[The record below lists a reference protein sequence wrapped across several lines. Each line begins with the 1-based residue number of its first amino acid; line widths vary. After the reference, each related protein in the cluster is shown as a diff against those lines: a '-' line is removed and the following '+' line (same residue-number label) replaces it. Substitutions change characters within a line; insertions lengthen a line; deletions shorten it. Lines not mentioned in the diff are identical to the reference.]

1 MRSTA
6 PVPAEPALSPAPTP
20 ASSPIENYLR
30 RIHAEI
36 AELKDGKPYSNIPA
50 MANVDPDN
58 FGIALATADGYVYE
72 VGDTRREFSIQSIS
86 KPFTYGLA
94 LADRGMEAVDA
105 KVDVEPSGD
114 SFNEISLAEGT
125 GRPANAMI
133 NAGALTATSLVR
145 SAGGV
150 TRFNRILNTYSA
162 FAGRQLSVSER
173 IYRSELKSGH
183 RNHALAYLLRSFD
196 IIESDPAPVIKDYF
210 RQCSVMVNT
219 RDLALMA
226 ATLANSGCNP
236 LSGDQV
242 LDIESVER
250 VLSVMATCG
259 MYDDAGAWLSSVGMP
274 AKSGVGGGTIAVLPG
289 QIGLAVYSPPLDA
302 HGSSV
307 RGVATSQRI
316 SHDMQLHFVRAART
330 GRSAIRNV
338 YDITAAPSGIRRT
351 DEAVEV
357 LRAHGHRAQVLE
369 LNGDLLFAGTESVVR
384 ALSNLDDDVEMVVLD
399 LRSVDEVS
407 EVALR
412 LFADSADMLAQN
424 GRGLVLVDG
433 EGTVTNDLAER
444 GREVPS
450 FVTRNAAVEYCE
462 TQLIDAYGSELVLPD
477 TMEPI
482 DSPALNQLDPQDA
495 RTVQDLME
503 ERLYED
509 GDVVRR
515 VGQRFGGVFFIVSG
529 AIDTSMPAQDGTRIK
544 LTTLGPGMTFGE
556 MALATD
562 KRQETTVK
570 ASGPVRLKVLTA
582 EAMES
587 LEEEN
592 PRLAVELW
600 KALTRDAYTRVEQY
614 IRESALRAR
623 D

>member
-1 MRSTA
+1 MLFRS
-6 PVPAEPALSPAPTP
+6 
-20 ASSPIENYLR
+20 
-30 RIHAEI
+30 
-36 AELKDGKPYSNIPA
+36 
-50 MANVDPDN
+50 
-58 FGIALATADGYVYE
+58 
-72 VGDTRREFSIQSIS
+72 
-86 KPFTYGLA
+86 
-94 LADRGMEAVDA
+94 
-105 KVDVEPSGD
+105 
-114 SFNEISLAEGT
+114 
-125 GRPANAMI
+125 
-133 NAGALTATSLVR
+133 
-145 SAGGV
+145 
-150 TRFNRILNTYSA
+150 
-162 FAGRQLSVSER
+162 
-173 IYRSELKSGH
+173 
-183 RNHALAYLLRSFD
+183 
-196 IIESDPAPVIKDYF
+196 
-210 RQCSVMVNT
+210 
-219 RDLALMA
+219 
-226 ATLANSGCNP
+226 
-236 LSGDQV
+236 
-242 LDIESVER
+242 
-250 VLSVMATCG
+250 
-259 MYDDAGAWLSSVGMP
+259 
-274 AKSGVGGGTIAVLPG
+274 
-289 QIGLAVYSPPLDA
+289 
-302 HGSSV
+302 
-307 RGVATSQRI
+307 
-316 SHDMQLHFVRAART
+316 
-330 GRSAIRNV
+330 V

-462 TQLIDAYGSELVLPD
+462 TRLIDAYGSELVLPD

-600 KALTRDAYTRVEQY
+600 KALTDRKSTRLNSSHWE
-614 IRESALRAR
+614 
-623 D
+623 